1 MFRDIFRVS
10 PFLPPTLKKKKDNV
24 DYLKLR
30 DSFISYDTN
39 NPCILLGLVVSI
51 SFCSKLEHL
60 VFPSYKTQRNETI
73 QHRQS
78 KVLTLLLWSQAG
90 VLKNLIVSMKH

>member
-1 MFRDIFRVS
+1 MHTS
-10 PFLPPTLKKKKDNV
+10 
-24 DYLKLR
+24 
-30 DSFISYDTN
+30 
-39 NPCILLGLVVSI
+39 GI

-60 VFPSYKTQRNETI
+60 VFPSYETQRNETI